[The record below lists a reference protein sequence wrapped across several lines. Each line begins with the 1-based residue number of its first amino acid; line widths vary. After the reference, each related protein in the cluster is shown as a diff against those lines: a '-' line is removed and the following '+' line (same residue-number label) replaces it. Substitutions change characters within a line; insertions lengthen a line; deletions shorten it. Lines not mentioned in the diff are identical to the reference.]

1 MAAHESTAISAAA
14 RPYGSC
20 VIMENFMDYPG
31 IVVYGHYD
39 VQPVDPLSE
48 WKYDPFDMRM
58 GDMKGFG
65 RVYLG
70 RGVSDDK
77 GGTWSVISTLAV
89 LNTIL
94 KGGLA
99 RLPINIILV
108 IEGEEEIGSPG
119 FRSFLEANKEMFN
132 TAKMVV
138 SVDGGQPHRDKGSLT
153 LSFRGM
159 MAGQIDVKG
168 ADIDLHSGK
177 VRADSYSSSSSSF
190 FQSIN
195 DVDMKKRGAGGDD
208 DDGGGRGVRAT
219 RFHFNA
225 IAGDKQN

>member
-1 MAAHESTAISAAA
+1 MCVLLKVVVGSTLGKN
-14 RPYGSC
+14 Y
-20 VIMENFMDYPG
+20 MDYPS

-39 VQPVDPLSE
+39 VQPVDPLDE
-48 WKYDPFDMRM
+48 WLYDPFDMRM
-58 GDMKGFG
+58 GEMKNVG

-77 GGTWSVISTLAV
+77 GGTWSVISSLAMIDNV
-89 LNTIL
+89 L

-119 FRSFLEANKEMFN
+119 FRYFLEQNKDMFRTAEM
-132 TAKMVV
+132 VI
-138 SVDGGQPHRDKGSLT
+138 SVDGSQPHRDKGSLT

-177 VRADSYSSSSSSF
+177 VRISLY
-190 FQSIN
+190 
-195 DVDMKKRGAGGDD
+195 VC
-208 DDGGGRGVRAT
+208 V
-219 RFHFNA
+219 
-225 IAGDKQN
+225 

>member
-1 MAAHESTAISAAA
+1 MHLIAMSRVYVCMLLLLKVVVGSTLGMN
-14 RPYGSC
+14 Y
-20 VIMENFMDYPG
+20 MDYPS
-31 IVVYGHYD
+31 IIVYGHYD
-39 VQPVDPLSE
+39 VQPVDPLDE
-48 WKYDPFDMRM
+48 WLYDPFDMRM
-58 GDMKGFG
+58 GDMKNVGK
-65 RVYLG
+65 VYLG

-77 GGTWSVISTLAV
+77 GGTWSVISSLAMINNV
-89 LNTIL
+89 L

-119 FRSFLEANKEMFN
+119 FRYFLEQNKEMFR
-132 TAKMVV
+132 TAEMVI

-177 VRADSYSSSSSSF
+177 VRVSSHLCALHNVRRCSF
-190 FQSIN
+190 VFPPPSFILSLSLYECMC
-195 DVDMKKRGAGGDD
+195 V
-208 DDGGGRGVRAT
+208 
-219 RFHFNA
+219 
-225 IAGDKQN
+225 